1 MRTKD
6 WLAFI
11 ALSLAWG
18 SSFLWIKIALE
29 EVGPFLLVALRLLIG
44 LVAMLAY
51 YFYKRPELPKLAKIW
66 RALIVVGMIN
76 TAIPFV
82 LISWGEQFIDS
93 AMASILNGS
102 MPLFTIVIAHLY
114 LKDDRITRNRALGLI
129 VGFVGVVI
137 LVARDFS
144 DGGRSSLLGQAA
156 VIMAAALYAVS
167 AVYIR
172 RTTGDVSPIVR
183 ALIPLAAADGVI
195 WIATPL
201 VEAPLQLPQM
211 TITWVALAWLGLVG
225 SFLAYLLYY
234 YLIHSVG
241 PTRASMVTYTFPLVG
256 VVLGV
261 VFLHEVLDW
270 SLALGGGLVLGS
282 IAIVNRPG

>member
-18 SSFLWIKIALE
+18 SSFLWIKIVLE
-29 EVGPFLLVALRLLIG
+29 EIGPFLLVALRLSIG
-44 LVAMLAY
+44 LAAMLVY
-51 YFYKRPELPKLAKIW
+51 YLYKRPELPKLASTW
-66 RALIVVGMIN
+66 RALFVVGMLN
-76 TAIPFV
+76 TAFPFV

-93 AMASILNGS
+93 AMAAILNGS

-114 LKDDRITRNRALGLI
+114 LKDERLTSGRVIGLLT
-129 VGFVGVVI
+129 GFTGVVI
-137 LVARDFS
+137 LVARDYS
-144 DGGRSSLLGQAA
+144 GGGQSSLIGQGA
-156 VIMAAALYAVS
+156 VLLAALLYAIS

-172 RTTGDVSPIVR
+172 RTTEDVSPIMR

-195 WIATPL
+195 WLATPL
-201 VEAPLQLPQM
+201 AEAPLQMPQM
-211 TITWVALAWLGLVG
+211 TVTWMALAWLGLVG

-256 VVLGV
+256 VVSGV
-261 VFLHEVLDW
+261 LFLHEVLDW
-270 SLALGGGLVLGS
+270 NLALGGGLVLGS
-282 IAIVNRPG
+282 IAMVNRTG